1 MKKLLL
7 AAILALST
15 TTAHAYQ
22 QACYKLSDYAREVAF
37 GRYSGIDKAD
47 QVQVVRGF
55 GYQKN
60 VKELLLSVVDGA
72 YKLPPTDRDDFQ
84 YAHSRWF
91 ADDVYRDCMKKFG
104 KLNQNRR

>member
-7 AAILALST
+7 AALLCVST
-15 TTAHAYQ
+15 TSAHAYQ

-37 GRYSGIDKAD
+37 GRYSGIDKSD

-60 VKELLLSVVDGA
+60 VRESLLSVVEGA
-72 YKLPPTDRDDFQ
+72 YKLPPDDRVSFQ

-91 ADDVYRDCMKKFG
+91 SDDVYRDCMKKFG
-104 KLNQNRR
+104 KLYQNRR